1 MEWRE
6 RGKKQ
11 YIQHDTKNKKTVKVH
26 EMESGAYA
34 GPGWRWHSPAAP
46 LLINAVVWN
55 VQNKLKVIYSRMYN
69 MYTEILL

>member
-34 GPGWRWHSPAAP
+34 GQDGGGIPP
-46 LLINAVVWN
+46 LHCYW
-55 VQNKLKVIYSRMYN
+55 
-69 MYTEILL
+69 